1 MMKSRYWVTRWVRL
15 LAAALSIALSVTLL
29 PLSLPVASGA
39 PNTDLRAVR
48 AEVERLQEDAAEAGE
63 NAQAAKIQLAKLK
76 KQLESVQQ
84 QADVQKQSVDS
95 IEKSLAAIAVARY
108 KSTGLGEGLELLFSS
123 DPSLYLSA
131 AGSLENVTRKQ
142 SIELRKYATA
152 KQRLDA
158 TSLTVGDK
166 LRLVQAAEARYR
178 AQAAQVK
185 NKLDQAEK
193 LLTKLEKQDRERLLK
208 LQAMDQEERRK
219 YSLEQAKLA
228 NAVSGRAGT
237 ALRYAVKQIGDNYV
251 WGAAGPIRWDCS
263 GLTMR
268 AYQQAGVRLP
278 HSSRAQFGYGRS
290 ISRSNLQPGDLIF
303 FGSPISHVGIYI
315 GKNKMVHA
323 PRPGARVQIAEFG
336 NYFGRKKYVG
346 ARRL

>member
-1 MMKSRYWVTRWVRL
+1 MMTTSGLTNALRILGVPFLVVALVITL
-15 LAAALSIALSVTLL
+15 IPTSQAAPT
-29 PLSLPVASGA
+29 
-39 PNTDLRAVR
+39 TDLRAVR
-48 AEVERLQEDAAEAGE
+48 AQVEQLQEDAAEAGE

-76 KQLESVQQ
+76 KQLSSVQQ
-84 QADVQKQSVDS
+84 QADVQRQSVES
-95 IEKSLAAIAVARY
+95 IRKSLATIAISRY

-142 SIELRKYATA
+142 AIELRKYATA

-158 TSLTVGDK
+158 STLTVSDK
-166 LRLVQAAEARYR
+166 LKLVQAAEARYR
-178 AQAAQVK
+178 AQAAQVGK
-185 NKLDQAEK
+185 KLAQAEK
-193 LLTKLEKQDRERLLK
+193 LLAKLEKEDRERLLK
-208 LQAMDQEERRK
+208 IQAMDEEERRK
-219 YSLEQAKLA
+219 YSIEQAKLA
-228 NAVSGRAGT
+228 NAVSGRAGV
-237 ALRYAVKQIGDNYV
+237 ALRYAVQQIGDNYV
-251 WGAAGPIRWDCS
+251 WGAAGPIKWDCS

-268 AYQQAGVRLP
+268 SFQQAGVRLP
-278 HSSRAQFGYGRS
+278 HSSRAQYSYGRS
-290 ISRSNLQPGDLIF
+290 ITRSNLQPGDLVF

-336 NYFGRKKYVG
+336 NFFGRKKYVG

>member
-1 MMKSRYWVTRWVRL
+1 MILSKALKRALRNLSFSL
-15 LAAALSIALSVTLL
+15 LVLTLAITLL
-29 PLSLPVASGA
+29 PTSHAA

-48 AEVERLQEDAAEAGE
+48 AQVEQLQEDAAEAGE

-76 KQLESVQQ
+76 KQLSSVQQ
-84 QADVQKQSVDS
+84 QADVQRQSVES
-95 IEKSLAAIAVARY
+95 IKKSLAAIAIARY

-142 SIELRKYATA
+142 AIELRKFATA

-158 TSLTVGDK
+158 TTLTVADK
-166 LRLVQAAEARYR
+166 LKLVQAAEARYR
-178 AQAAQVK
+178 AQAAQVEK
-185 NKLDQAEK
+185 KLAQAEK
-193 LLTKLEKQDRERLLK
+193 LLAKLEKQDRERLLK
-208 LQAMDQEERRK
+208 LQAMDEEERRK
-219 YSLEQAKLA
+219 YSIEQAKLA
-228 NAVSGRAGT
+228 NAVSGRAGV
-237 ALRYAVKQIGDNYV
+237 ALRFAVQQIGDSYV
-251 WGAAGPIRWDCS
+251 WGAAGPIKWDCS

-268 AYQQAGVRLP
+268 SFQQAGVRLP
-278 HSSRAQFGYGRS
+278 HSSRAQYSYGRS
-290 ISRSNLQPGDLIF
+290 ITRSNLQPGELVF

>member
-1 MMKSRYWVTRWVRL
+1 MILHLRQGRWRL
-15 LAAALSIALSVTLL
+15 ALFCLSACLIATLTPSASAAPSA
-29 PLSLPVASGA
+29 
-39 PNTDLRAVR
+39 DLRAVR

-76 KQLESVQQ
+76 SQLATVQQ
-84 QADVQKQSVDS
+84 QADVQKQSVQS

-142 SIELRKYATA
+142 AIELRKYATA

-185 NKLDQAEK
+185 NKLAEAEK
-193 LLTKLEKQDRERLLK
+193 LLTKLEKADRERLLK
-208 LQAMDQEERRK
+208 LQAMDEEQRRK
-219 YSLEQAKLA
+219 YSLQQAKLA

-237 ALRYAVKQIGDNYV
+237 ALRYAVKQIGDSYV
-251 WGAAGPIRWDCS
+251 WGASGPIRWDCS

-268 AYQQAGVRLP
+268 AFQQAGVRLP
-278 HSSRAQFGYGRS
+278 HSSRAQFSYGRS
-290 ISRSNLQPGDLIF
+290 VSRSNLQPGDLVF
-303 FGSPISHVGIYI
+303 FGTPISHVGIYI
-315 GKNKMVHA
+315 SKNKMVHA
-323 PRPGARVQIAEFG
+323 PRPGAKVQIAEFG

>member
-1 MMKSRYWVTRWVRL
+1 MILRYRQGQWRVALFCLSACLIAT
-15 LAAALSIALSVTLL
+15 LAPSASAAPSA
-29 PLSLPVASGA
+29 
-39 PNTDLRAVR
+39 DLRSVR

-84 QADVQKQSVDS
+84 QADLQKQSVQS

-142 SIELRKYATA
+142 AIELRKYATA

-166 LRLVQAAEARYR
+166 LRLVEAAEARYR
-178 AQAAQVK
+178 AQASQVK
-185 NKLDQAEK
+185 AKLAQAEK
-193 LLTKLEKQDRERLLK
+193 LLAKLEKADRERLLK
-208 LQAMDQEERRK
+208 LQAMDEEERRR

-237 ALRYAVKQIGDNYV
+237 ALRYAVKQIGDSYV
-251 WGAAGPIRWDCS
+251 WGAAGPIKWDCS

-268 AYQQAGVRLP
+268 AFQQAGVRLP

-290 ISRSNLQPGDLIF
+290 ISRSNLQPGDLVF

>member
-1 MMKSRYWVTRWVRL
+1 MTTPRFVTR
-15 LAAALSIALSVTLL
+15 ALMGALITSLT
-29 PLSLPVASGA
+29 LSLMPSSSAA
-39 PNTDLRAVR
+39 PNTDLKAVR
-48 AEVERLQEDAAEAGE
+48 AQVEQLQDDAAEAGE
-63 NAQAAKIQLAKLK
+63 NAQAAKVQLNKLK
-76 KQLESVQQ
+76 KELTAVQQ
-84 QADVQKQSVDS
+84 QSDAQKQTVDS
-95 IEKSLAAIAVARY
+95 IKKSLATIAVARY

-142 SIELRKYATA
+142 AIELRKYATA

-158 TSLTVGDK
+158 TSLTVADK
-166 LRLVQAAEARYR
+166 LKLVQAAEARYR
-178 AQAAQVK
+178 AQAEQVGK
-185 NKLDQAEK
+185 KLAEAEK
-193 LLTKLEKQDRERLLK
+193 LLAKLEKEDRERLLK
-208 LQAMDQEERRK
+208 LQAMDEEERRK

-228 NAVSGRAGT
+228 NAVSGRAGV
-237 ALRYAVKQIGDNYV
+237 ALRYAVKQIGDRYV
-251 WGAAGPIRWDCS
+251 WGAAGPVKWDCS

-268 AYQQAGVRLP
+268 AYEQAGVRLP
-278 HSSRAQFGYGRS
+278 HSSRAQFNYGRS
-290 ISRSNLQPGDLIF
+290 ITRSNLQPGDLVF

-336 NYFGRKKYVG
+336 NAFGRKKYVG

>member
-1 MMKSRYWVTRWVRL
+1 LIAT
-15 LAAALSIALSVTLL
+15 LAPSASAAPSA
-29 PLSLPVASGA
+29 
-39 PNTDLRAVR
+39 DLRSVR

-84 QADVQKQSVDS
+84 QADLQKQSVQS

-142 SIELRKYATA
+142 AIELRKYATA

-178 AQAAQVK
+178 AQASQVK
-185 NKLDQAEK
+185 AKLAQAEK
-193 LLTKLEKQDRERLLK
+193 LLAKLEKADRERLLK
-208 LQAMDQEERRK
+208 LQAMDEEERRR

-237 ALRYAVKQIGDNYV
+237 ALRYAVKQIGDSYV
-251 WGAAGPIRWDCS
+251 WGAAGPIKWDCS

-268 AYQQAGVRLP
+268 AFQQAGVRLP

-290 ISRSNLQPGDLIF
+290 ISRSNLQPGDLVF

>member
-1 MMKSRYWVTRWVRL
+1 MILSKALKRALRNLSFSL
-15 LAAALSIALSVTLL
+15 LVLTLAITLL
-29 PLSLPVASGA
+29 PASHAA

-48 AEVERLQEDAAEAGE
+48 AQVEQLQEDAAEAGE
-63 NAQAAKIQLAKLK
+63 NAQASKIQLAKLK
-76 KQLESVQQ
+76 KQLSSVQQ
-84 QADVQKQSVDS
+84 QADVQRQSVES
-95 IEKSLAAIAVARY
+95 IKKSLAAIAIARY

-142 SIELRKYATA
+142 AIELRKFATA

-158 TSLTVGDK
+158 TTLTVADK
-166 LRLVQAAEARYR
+166 LKLVQAAEARYR
-178 AQAAQVK
+178 AQAAQVEK
-185 NKLDQAEK
+185 KLAQAEK
-193 LLTKLEKQDRERLLK
+193 LLARLEKEDRERLLK
-208 LQAMDQEERRK
+208 LQAMDEEERRK
-219 YSLEQAKLA
+219 YSIEQAKLA
-228 NAVSGRAGT
+228 NAVSGRAGV
-237 ALRYAVKQIGDNYV
+237 ALRFAVQQIGDSYV
-251 WGAAGPIRWDCS
+251 WGAAGPIKWDCS

-268 AYQQAGVRLP
+268 SFQQAGVRLP
-278 HSSRAQFGYGRS
+278 HSSRAQYSYGRS
-290 ISRSNLQPGDLIF
+290 ITRSNLQPGDLVF

>member
-1 MMKSRYWVTRWVRL
+1 MVGLISTSL
-15 LAAALSIALSVTLL
+15 LFSMG
-29 PLSLPVASGA
+29 PVAVAA
-39 PNTDLRAVR
+39 PSAEVLRVR

-63 NAQAAKIQLAKLK
+63 NAQAAKIQLQRLNR
-76 KQLESVQQ
+76 QLASVQQ
-84 QADVQKQSVDS
+84 EAAAQKQTVDQ
-95 IEKSLAAIAVARY
+95 IQNSLAAIAIARY
-108 KSTGLGEGLELLFSS
+108 KSTGLGEGIELLFSS
-123 DPSLYLSA
+123 DPTLYLSA

-142 SIELRKYATA
+142 AQELKRYATA

-166 LRLVQAAEARYR
+166 LRLVKAAEARYR

-185 NKLDQAEK
+185 NKLEQAEK
-193 LLTKLEKQDRERLLK
+193 LLSKLEKQDRERLLK
-208 LQAMDQEERRK
+208 LQAMDEAERER
-219 YSLEQAKLA
+219 YSREQAKLA
-228 NAVSGRAGT
+228 NAVSGRAGV

-251 WGAAGPIRWDCS
+251 WGAAGPIKWDCS

-268 AYQQAGVRLP
+268 AYEQAGVRLP
-278 HSSRAQFGYGRS
+278 HSSRAQFGYGRT
-290 ISRSNLQPGDLIF
+290 ISRGNLLPGDLVF

-336 NYFGRKKYVG
+336 NFFGRKKYVG

>member
-1 MMKSRYWVTRWVRL
+1 MMTFTGLSNALRILGVPFLVVA
-15 LAAALSIALSVTLL
+15 LAVTLI
-29 PLSLPVASGA
+29 PTAHAA
-39 PNTDLRAVR
+39 PTTDLRAVR
-48 AEVERLQEDAAEAGE
+48 AQVEQLQEDAAEAGE
-63 NAQAAKIQLAKLK
+63 NAQAAKIQLGKLK
-76 KQLESVQQ
+76 QQLSSVQQ
-84 QADVQKQSVDS
+84 QADVQSQS
-95 IEKSLAAIAVARY
+95 IESIRKSLAAIAIARY

-142 SIELRKYATA
+142 AIELRKYATA

-158 TSLTVGDK
+158 TTLTVADK
-166 LRLVQAAEARYR
+166 LKLVQAAEARYR
-178 AQAAQVK
+178 AQAAQVGK
-185 NKLDQAEK
+185 KLAQAEK
-193 LLTKLEKQDRERLLK
+193 LLTKLEKEDRERLLK
-208 LQAMDQEERRK
+208 IQAMDEEERRK
-219 YSLEQAKLA
+219 YSIEQAKLA
-228 NAVSGRAGT
+228 NAVSGRAGV
-237 ALRYAVKQIGDNYV
+237 ALRYAVQQIGDNYV
-251 WGAAGPIRWDCS
+251 WGAAGPIKWDCS

-268 AYQQAGVRLP
+268 SFQQAGVRLP
-278 HSSRAQFGYGRS
+278 HSSRAQYSYGRS
-290 ISRSNLQPGDLIF
+290 ITRSNLQPGDLVF

>member
-1 MMKSRYWVTRWVRL
+1 MRIVQRCL
-15 LAAALSIALSVTLL
+15 IGL
-29 PLSLPVASGA
+29 LSLALIFTMGPGFAA
-39 PNTDLRAVR
+39 PNAELLRVR

-63 NAQAAKIQLAKLK
+63 NAQAAKVELARLKRQLL
-76 KQLESVQQ
+76 SVQQ
-84 QADVQKQSVDS
+84 EAANQKQTVDA
-95 IEKSLAAIAVARY
+95 IQENLAAIAIARY
-108 KSTGLGEGLELLFSS
+108 KSTGLGEGVELLFSA
-123 DPSLYLSA
+123 DPTLYLST
-131 AGSLENVTRKQ
+131 AGSLESVTRKQ
-142 SIELRKYATA
+142 ALELRRYATV

-158 TSLTVGDK
+158 TTLTVSDK
-166 LRLVQAAEARYR
+166 LKLVQAAEARYR

-185 NKLDQAEK
+185 AKLEAAEK
-193 LLTKLEKQDRERLLK
+193 LLSKLEKADRERLLK
-208 LQAMDQEERRK
+208 LQAMDAAERQK
-219 YSLEQAKLA
+219 YSKEQAKLA
-228 NAVSGRAGT
+228 NTVSGRAGV
-237 ALRYAVKQIGDNYV
+237 ALRFAVKQIGDNYV

-268 AYQQAGVRLP
+268 AYESAGVRLP

-290 ISRSNLQPGDLIF
+290 ISRSNLLPGDLVF

-336 NYFGRKKYVG
+336 DYFGRKRYVG

>member
-1 MMKSRYWVTRWVRL
+1 MILSKAMKRALRNLSFSL
-15 LAAALSIALSVTLL
+15 LTLTLAITLL
-29 PLSLPVASGA
+29 PASHAA

-48 AEVERLQEDAAEAGE
+48 AQVEQLQEDAAEAGE

-76 KQLESVQQ
+76 KQLSSVQQ
-84 QADVQKQSVDS
+84 QADVQRQSVDS
-95 IEKSLAAIAVARY
+95 IKKSLAAIAIARY

-142 SIELRKYATA
+142 AIELRKFATA

-158 TSLTVGDK
+158 TTLTVADK
-166 LRLVQAAEARYR
+166 LKLVQAAEARYR
-178 AQAAQVK
+178 AQAAQVSK
-185 NKLDQAEK
+185 KLAQAEK
-193 LLTKLEKQDRERLLK
+193 LLAKLEKEDRERLLK
-208 LQAMDQEERRK
+208 LQAMDEEERRK
-219 YSLEQAKLA
+219 YSIEQAKLA
-228 NAVSGRAGT
+228 NAVSGRAGV
-237 ALRYAVKQIGDNYV
+237 ALRFAVQQIGDSYV
-251 WGAAGPIRWDCS
+251 WGAAGPIKWDCS

-268 AYQQAGVRLP
+268 SFQQAGVRLP
-278 HSSRAQFGYGRS
+278 HSSRAQYSYGRS
-290 ISRSNLQPGDLIF
+290 ITRSNLQPGDLVF

-336 NYFGRKKYVG
+336 NFFGRKKYVG

>member
-1 MMKSRYWVTRWVRL
+1 MILHLRQGKWRL
-15 LAAALSIALSVTLL
+15 ALFCLSACLITTLTPAALAAPSA
-29 PLSLPVASGA
+29 
-39 PNTDLRAVR
+39 DLRAVR

-76 KQLESVQQ
+76 SQLAMVQQ
-84 QADVQKQSVDS
+84 QADVQKQSVQS

-142 SIELRKYATA
+142 AIELRKYATA

-185 NKLDQAEK
+185 NKLAEAEK
-193 LLTKLEKQDRERLLK
+193 LLTKLEKADRERLLK
-208 LQAMDQEERRK
+208 LQAMDEEERRK
-219 YSLEQAKLA
+219 YSLQQAKLA

-237 ALRYAVKQIGDNYV
+237 ALRYAVKQIGDSYV
-251 WGAAGPIRWDCS
+251 WGASGPIRWDCS

-268 AYQQAGVRLP
+268 AFQQAGVRLP
-278 HSSRAQFGYGRS
+278 HSSRAQFSYGRS
-290 ISRSNLQPGDLIF
+290 VSRSNLQPGDLVF

-315 GKNKMVHA
+315 SKNKMVHA
-323 PRPGARVQIAEFG
+323 PRPGAKVQIAEFG

>member
-1 MMKSRYWVTRWVRL
+1 MTS
-15 LAAALSIALSVTLL
+15 ALSSLFCRKAWSQSLVFLVS
-29 PLSLPVASGA
+29 LSLSITLAPATTAA
-39 PNTDLRAVR
+39 PNADLKSVR
-48 AEVERLQEDAAEAGE
+48 AQVEQLQEDAAEAGE
-63 NAQAAKIQLAKLK
+63 NAQAAKIQLVKLK
-76 KQLESVQQ
+76 NQLSAVQQ
-84 QADVQKQSVDS
+84 EADVQKQTVES
-95 IEKSLAAIAVARY
+95 IKKSLAAIAVARY

-131 AGSLENVTRKQ
+131 AGSLESVTRKQ
-142 SIELRKYATA
+142 AIELRKFATA

-158 TSLTVGDK
+158 TSLTVADK
-166 LRLVQAAEARYR
+166 LKLVQAAEARYR
-178 AQAAQVK
+178 AQASQVAK
-185 NKLDQAEK
+185 KLAQAEK
-193 LLTKLEKQDRERLLK
+193 LLAKLEKEDRERLLK
-208 LQAMDQEERRK
+208 LQAMDEEQRRK

-228 NAVSGRAGT
+228 NAISGRAGT
-237 ALRYAVKQIGDNYV
+237 ALRYAVKQIGDSYV

-268 AYQQAGVRLP
+268 AYEQAGVRLP
-278 HSSRAQFGYGRS
+278 HSSRAQYTYGRS
-290 ISRSNLQPGDLIF
+290 IARGNLQPGDLVF

>member
-95 IEKSLAAIAVARY
+95 IERSLAAIAVARY

>member
-1 MMKSRYWVTRWVRL
+1 MILRYRQGQWRVALFCLSACLIAT
-15 LAAALSIALSVTLL
+15 LAPSASAAPSA
-29 PLSLPVASGA
+29 
-39 PNTDLRAVR
+39 DLRSVR

-84 QADVQKQSVDS
+84 QADLQKQSVQS

-142 SIELRKYATA
+142 AIELRKYATA

-178 AQAAQVK
+178 AQASQVK
-185 NKLDQAEK
+185 AKLAQAEK
-193 LLTKLEKQDRERLLK
+193 LLAKLEKADRERLLK
-208 LQAMDQEERRK
+208 LQAMDEEERRR

-237 ALRYAVKQIGDNYV
+237 ALRYAVKQIGDSYV
-251 WGAAGPIRWDCS
+251 WGAAGPIKWDCS

-268 AYQQAGVRLP
+268 AFQQAGVRLP

-290 ISRSNLQPGDLIF
+290 ISRSNLQPGDLVF

-346 ARRL
+346 A

>member
-1 MMKSRYWVTRWVRL
+1 MILSKALKRALRNLSFSL
-15 LAAALSIALSVTLL
+15 LVLTLAITLL
-29 PLSLPVASGA
+29 PTSHAA

-48 AEVERLQEDAAEAGE
+48 AQVEQLQEDAAEAGE

-76 KQLESVQQ
+76 KQLSSVQQ
-84 QADVQKQSVDS
+84 QADVQRQSVES
-95 IEKSLAAIAVARY
+95 IKKSLAAIAIARY

-142 SIELRKYATA
+142 AIELRKFATA

-158 TSLTVGDK
+158 TTLTVADK
-166 LRLVQAAEARYR
+166 LTLVQAAEARYR
-178 AQAAQVK
+178 AQAAQVEK
-185 NKLDQAEK
+185 KLAQAEK
-193 LLTKLEKQDRERLLK
+193 LLAKLEKQDRERLLK
-208 LQAMDQEERRK
+208 LQAMDEEERRK
-219 YSLEQAKLA
+219 YSIEQAKLA
-228 NAVSGRAGT
+228 NAVSGRAGV
-237 ALRYAVKQIGDNYV
+237 ALRFAVQQIGDSYV
-251 WGAAGPIRWDCS
+251 WGAAGPIKWDCS

-268 AYQQAGVRLP
+268 SFQQAGVRLP
-278 HSSRAQFGYGRS
+278 HSSRAQYSYGRS
-290 ISRSNLQPGDLIF
+290 ITRSNLQPGDLVF

>member
-1 MMKSRYWVTRWVRL
+1 MILSKALKRALRNLSLSL
-15 LAAALSIALSVTLL
+15 LTLTLAITLL
-29 PLSLPVASGA
+29 PASHAA

-48 AEVERLQEDAAEAGE
+48 AQVEQLQEDAAEAGE

-76 KQLESVQQ
+76 KQLSSVQQ
-84 QADVQKQSVDS
+84 QADVQRQSVES
-95 IEKSLAAIAVARY
+95 IKRTLASIAIARY

-142 SIELRKYATA
+142 AIELRKFATA

-158 TSLTVGDK
+158 TTLTVADK

-178 AQAAQVK
+178 AQAAQVEK
-185 NKLDQAEK
+185 KLAQAEK
-193 LLTKLEKQDRERLLK
+193 LLAKLEKQDRERLLK
-208 LQAMDQEERRK
+208 LQAMDEEERRK
-219 YSLEQAKLA
+219 YSIEQAKLA
-228 NAVSGRAGT
+228 NAVSGRAGV
-237 ALRYAVKQIGDNYV
+237 ALRFAVQQIGDSYV

-268 AYQQAGVRLP
+268 SFQQAGVRLP
-278 HSSRAQFGYGRS
+278 HSSRAQYSYGRS
-290 ISRSNLQPGDLIF
+290 ITRSNLQPGDLVF

>member
-1 MMKSRYWVTRWVRL
+1 MILRYRQASWRVALFCLSASLIAT
-15 LAAALSIALSVTLL
+15 LAPAASA
-29 PLSLPVASGA
+29 A
-39 PNTDLRAVR
+39 PSADLRAVR

-63 NAQAAKIQLAKLK
+63 NAQAAKIQLSKLK

-84 QADVQKQSVDS
+84 QANLQKQSVQS
-95 IEKSLAAIAVARY
+95 IEQSLAAIAVARY

-142 SIELRKYATA
+142 AIELRKYATA

-178 AQAAQVK
+178 AQASQVEA
-185 NKLDQAEK
+185 KLAQAEK
-193 LLTKLEKQDRERLLK
+193 LLAKLEKADRERLLK
-208 LQAMDQEERRK
+208 LQAMDEEERRK

-237 ALRYAVKQIGDNYV
+237 ALRYAVKQIGDSYV
-251 WGAAGPIRWDCS
+251 WGAAGPIKWDCS

-268 AYQQAGVRLP
+268 AFQQAGVRLP

-290 ISRSNLQPGDLIF
+290 ISRSNLQPGDLVF

-315 GKNKMVHA
+315 SKNKMVHA